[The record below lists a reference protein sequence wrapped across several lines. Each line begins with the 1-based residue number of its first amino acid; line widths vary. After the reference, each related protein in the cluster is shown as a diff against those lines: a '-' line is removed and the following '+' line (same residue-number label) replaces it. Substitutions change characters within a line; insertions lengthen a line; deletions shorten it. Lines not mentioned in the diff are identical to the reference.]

1 MASLCDSRGAHD
13 SGTTRALEAAAAA
26 NYKRAACKE
35 QTEERKL
42 DCVFVCV
49 RHLQGFILNH
59 LSEPFFSSPSGL
71 PEEARASELT
81 LGTAVCGRLA
91 AKENARQAALDMIDL
106 VCGRHSAPIVPVTWW
121 DLNWRRRR
129 LH

>member
-13 SGTTRALEAAAAA
+13 SGTTRAAAAA

-59 LSEPFFSSPSGL
+59 LSEPFFSSASGL

-91 AKENARQAALDMIDL
+91 AKERTRDK
-106 VCGRHSAPIVPVTWW
+106 
-121 DLNWRRRR
+121 RRWT
-129 LH
+129 